1 MRPTSRWGMLALLS
15 AVELMGMSLWFAATA
30 VGPQLA
36 QRWQLSS
43 AQAAWLTAIV
53 QLGFVAGTAL
63 AAVLNLADLIPAR
76 RYLAGAA
83 LLGAAANAALLRAP
97 GFGAALACRL
107 LIGFSLAGVYPAAL
121 KMVGTWVRGH
131 PGL

>member
-15 AVELMGMSLWFAATA
+15 AAELMGMSLWFAATA

-53 QLGFVAGTAL
+53 VSAL
-63 AAVLNLADLIPAR
+63 SL
-76 RYLAGAA
+76 
-83 LLGAAANAALLRAP
+83 
-97 GFGAALACRL
+97 L
-107 LIGFSLAGVYPAAL
+107 LIVVTLFPHILS
-121 KMVGTWVRGH
+121 R
-131 PGL
+131 